1 MKMYKVF
8 IEGWR
13 EHVVGKVEKEYLVL
27 VFGDKAQ
34 VTEIELQDNSGSDS
48 IVGDEDRRKN
58 HRCCFS
64 EQRS

>member
-13 EHVVGKVEKEYLVL
+13 EHLVGKVEKEYLVM

-34 VTEIELQDNSGSDS
+34 VTEIELTDQSGSDKLK
-48 IVGDEDRRKN
+48 GDE
-58 HRCCFS
+58 
-64 EQRS
+64 

>member
-13 EHVVGKVEKEYLVL
+13 EHLVGKVEMEYLVM

-34 VTEIELQDNSGSDS
+34 VTEIELTEQKGSDN
-48 IVGDEDRRKN
+48 IGGNEIRHQGRRGPA
-58 HRCCFS
+58 
-64 EQRS
+64 

>member
-13 EHVVGKVEKEYLVL
+13 EHLVGKIEMEYLVM

-34 VTEIELQDNSGSDS
+34 VTPIELTSAESSSKLDNHDETTLRAKQDPA
-48 IVGDEDRRKN
+48 
-58 HRCCFS
+58 H
-64 EQRS
+64 

>member
-13 EHVVGKVEKEYLVL
+13 EHLVGKVEKEYLVL

-34 VTEIELQDNSGSDS
+34 VTEIELTSNSGSRTLS
-48 IVGDEDRRKN
+48 A
-58 HRCCFS
+58 
-64 EQRS
+64 

>member
-13 EHVVGKVEKEYLVL
+13 EQLVGKVEKEYLVM

-34 VTEIELQDNSGSDS
+34 VTEIELPESKDS
-48 IVGDEDRRKN
+48 AKLGGDE
-58 HRCCFS
+58 
-64 EQRS
+64 

>member
-13 EHVVGKVEKEYLVL
+13 EHLVGKVEMEYLVL

-34 VTEIELQDNSGSDS
+34 VSEIILPDQKGSAN
-48 IVGDEDRRKN
+48 IIGDE
-58 HRCCFS
+58 
-64 EQRS
+64 

>member
-13 EHVVGKVEKEYLVL
+13 EHLVGKIEMEYLVM

-34 VTEIELQDNSGSDS
+34 VTEIELTDQKGSGKLG
-48 IVGDEDRRKN
+48 VDE
-58 HRCCFS
+58 
-64 EQRS
+64 

>member
-1 MKMYKVF
+1 MYKVF

-13 EHVVGKVEKEYLVL
+13 EHLVGKVEKEYLVM

-34 VTEIELQDNSGSDS
+34 VTEIELTENKGSDT
-48 IVGDEDRRKN
+48 IGGDEDRRKDY
-58 HRCCFS
+58 RGCFS

>member
-13 EHVVGKVEKEYLVL
+13 KHLVGKVEKEYLVM

-34 VTEIELQDNSGSDS
+34 VTEIELQNNNGSDS
-48 IVGDEDRRKN
+48 IVGDEDRRKDI
-58 HRCCFS
+58 
-64 EQRS
+64 RSGSPLR

>member
-13 EHVVGKVEKEYLVL
+13 EHLVGKVEKEYLVM

-34 VTEIELQDNSGSDS
+34 VTEIVLPENNGSAN
-48 IVGDEDRRKN
+48 IVDDE
-58 HRCCFS
+58 
-64 EQRS
+64 RSL

>member
-34 VTEIELQDNSGSDS
+34 VTEIELTENKSSAKL
-48 IVGDEDRRKN
+48 IGDE
-58 HRCCFS
+58 
-64 EQRS
+64 